1 MGDIKAGQGGYDY
14 NAVSANARWPE
25 ETKEFLK
32 FLYSGDRLAR
42 WNMTVPGHLI
52 PPTDE
57 IQEIMLQIDHPYA
70 EEYADDMEVLF
81 ETTNDT
87 TSSALFMGAM
97 DVETCTFDPVYNPMP
112 WGGGIF
118 GSSPIEAQMIER
130 VVVGGETPEEAWEWA
145 YTEMGRVA
153 DEWKAENPDWKPIA
167 GQ

>member
-1 MGDIKAGQGGYDY
+1 
-14 NAVSANARWPE
+14 
-25 ETKEFLK
+25 
-32 FLYSGDRLAR
+32 
-42 WNMTVPGHLI
+42 MTVPGHLI

-112 WGGGIF
+112 CFTIIVF
-118 GSSPIEAQMIER
+118 H
-130 VVVGGETPEEAWEWA
+130 
-145 YTEMGRVA
+145 
-153 DEWKAENPDWKPIA
+153 
-167 GQ
+167 